1 MNASRAAVIVVGI
14 NLVAVWAA
22 AAAGGRAAQPPG
34 PPDPRAA
41 QDRAVVRVQAAL
53 VEATDRLRRHTG
65 PSVDDAVVRRD
76 PFRFGGGARSAR
88 RDAEAA
94 GRALSEAALPPATA
108 APVAP
113 VAPDI
118 VLQGMAASREGEATV
133 RTAILS
139 VNGEMVFATMGAA
152 VAGRFTVVG
161 ITDESVELE
170 ALGGGA
176 RQTIRLR

>member
-1 MNASRAAVIVVGI
+1 M
-14 NLVAVWAA
+14 
-22 AAAGGRAAQPPG
+22 
-34 PPDPRAA
+34 D
-41 QDRAVVRVQAAL
+41 
-53 VEATDRLRRHTG
+53 
-65 PSVDDAVVRRD
+65 
-76 PFRFGGGARSAR
+76 
-88 RDAEAA
+88 
-94 GRALSEAALPPATA
+94 
-108 APVAP
+108 
-113 VAPDI
+113 
-118 VLQGMAASREGEATV
+118 ASREGEATV

>member
-22 AAAGGRAAQPPG
+22 AAAGGRGAQPPD
-34 PPDPRAA
+34 PPDPRVM
-41 QDRAVVRVQAAL
+41 QDRAVVQAQSAL

-65 PSVDDAVVRRD
+65 PSVDDSTVRRD
-76 PFRFGGGARSAR
+76 PFRFGGGAPAAR
-88 RDAEAA
+88 AEREAA
-94 GRALSEAALPPATA
+94 DRQLADAMPPPAASEPA
-108 APVAP
+108 APQ
-113 VAPDI
+113 I
-118 VLQGMAASREGEATV
+118 VLQGMAESRDGEDTV

-139 VNGEMVFATMGAA
+139 VDGEMVFATMGAD

-161 ITDESVELE
+161 ITAESVELE
-170 ALGGGA
+170 ASGGGA